1 MIGQTSAYAHDGESR
16 PESALLANFSMFSPN
31 PGWGGFPPHKVRA
44 QSRSTYTMH
53 YIPTHASV
61 VGPTKQASQNN
72 LTHWT
77 IGTQLSNNNITNV
90 TVKTHPVYLFPSEWR
105 DIKFGIFPNTQTP
118 WERSFRVGQVV
129 LVPEFS
135 YPAHLSEWPE
145 KSPRSS
151 SREMVWSKLEYPE
164 VYSFFFLHKT
174 IHFLSTFLG
183 QCSFQVVDLFANL
196 ASIHMPSCRCTYV

>member
-1 MIGQTSAYAHDGESR
+1 
-16 PESALLANFSMFSPN
+16 
-31 PGWGGFPPHKVRA
+31 
-44 QSRSTYTMH
+44 MH
-53 YIPTHASV
+53 YIPTHTSV
-61 VGPTKQASQNN
+61 VGPTKQASRNN

-77 IGTQLSNNNITNV
+77 IGTHNCQIIITNV
-90 TVKTHPVYLFPSEWR
+90 TVKTHPSADCLFPSEWR
-105 DIKFGIFPNTQTP
+105 DLKFGIFPNTQTP

-135 YPAHLSEWPE
+135 YSAHLTEWRGVMARE
-145 KSPRSS
+145 KSKQQQPGNGLKQTGISRS
-151 SREMVWSKLEYPE
+151 

-196 ASIHMPSCRCTYV
+196 ASIHMPSRRCTYV